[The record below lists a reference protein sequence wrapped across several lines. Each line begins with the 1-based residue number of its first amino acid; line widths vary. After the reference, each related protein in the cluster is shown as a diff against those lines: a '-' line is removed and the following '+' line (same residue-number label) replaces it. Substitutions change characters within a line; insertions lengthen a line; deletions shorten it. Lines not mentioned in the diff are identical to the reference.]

1 MLDRI
6 FLASYSYF
14 EGGAIGDA
22 LSQLEQLGFFSYI
35 LPFLLIFAMVFGIL
49 AQTKIFQENKS
60 VNPIIAFVVA
70 LMALQF
76 DLVPRFFAEIFPK
89 VGIGISI
96 LLVMIILLGLFAPN
110 RSWMTYVFF
119 GIGAV
124 IFIVIIVK
132 STAIAGFWEGG
143 GWVWDEYGTLIIVG
157 IVLLIFIATIIGAST
172 PSTQPDVSSKF
183 MNALF
188 GGNGSKKD

>member
-1 MLDRI
+1 M
-6 FLASYSYF
+6 AWYGGF
-14 EGGAIGDA
+14 EGGHVGDM
-22 LSQLEQLGFFSYI
+22 LSQLEQLGFFSYL
-35 LPFLLIFAMVFGIL
+35 LPFLLIFAVVFGIL
-49 AQTKIFQENKS
+49 IQTKLFAENKS
-60 VNPIIAFVVA
+60 INPIIAFVVA
-70 LMALQF
+70 LMSLQF
-76 DLVPRFFAEIFPK
+76 ELVPRFFAEIFPK
-89 VGIGISI
+89 VGVGLSI

-119 GIGAV
+119 GIGAI

-157 IVLLIFIATIIGAST
+157 IVLLVFIATIIGASN
-172 PSTQPDVSSKF
+172 PSSQPDTSSNF

-188 GGNGSKKD
+188 GNKRD

>member
-1 MLDRI
+1 MLERFI
-6 FLASYSYF
+6 SLASYSYF
-14 EGGAIGDA
+14 EGGHIGNM
-22 LSQLEQLGFFSYI
+22 LSQLEQLGFFSYL
-35 LPFLLIFAMVFGIL
+35 LPFLLIFAVIFGIL
-49 AQTKIFQENKS
+49 TQTKLFAENKS
-60 VNPIIAFVVA
+60 INPIIAFVVA

-89 VGIGISI
+89 VGVGLSI

-119 GIGAV
+119 GIGAI

-143 GWVWDEYGTLIIVG
+143 GWVWDEYKVLIITG
-157 IVLLIFIATIIGAST
+157 IVLLIFIATILSASN
-172 PSTQPDVSSKF
+172 PSPQPDISSNF

-188 GGNGSKKD
+188 GGNKKV